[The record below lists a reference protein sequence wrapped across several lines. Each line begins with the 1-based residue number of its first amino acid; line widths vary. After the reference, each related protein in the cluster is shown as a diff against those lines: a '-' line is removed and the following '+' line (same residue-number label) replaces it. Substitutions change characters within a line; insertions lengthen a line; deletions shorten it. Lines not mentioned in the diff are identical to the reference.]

1 MALNSSSRSPR
12 EEGELEDGEISDDD
26 NDENQLVC
34 PDKRPSS
41 SNSNAGRSSRSCKPQ
56 PRPLSPHISGPGHD
70 YRMNM
75 QFNRGPHPPKSIG
88 HRQKGGPNGP
98 GRPGSGPLCEF
109 GPRSSFWERSN
120 SAFDRLGLR
129 GRWTK
134 SFGRPALRKPNYS
147 TAKNVNGIEDSFEDL
162 LKKYKQIQHELECI
176 QKEERTAFTSKE
188 ESPRKEPAVSVSA
201 RQSIPVPSSIEEVEG
216 ENAEEAVAQD
226 AQKPFQAF
234 NLKPLRQKLLTP
246 AERDQINKVPGK
258 EEPALEEIELSL
270 AEPSSTAKEKRRAEE
285 EGERRK
291 REEEIRKIRD
301 LSNQDEQYNRFM
313 KLVGGKRSSR
323 SKTSDSEHRKSLN
336 KQGTDASGNLY
347 QYDNYDEV
355 AMETDSETNSPAKS
369 FGRPALRKP
378 NYSTAKNV
386 NGIEDSFEDLLMKY
400 KQIQHELECIQ
411 KEERTAFTSKE
422 ESPRKEPAVS
432 VSARQS
438 IPVPS
443 SIEEVEG
450 ENAEEAVAQDAQKPF
465 QAFNLKPL
473 RQKLLTPAERDQI
486 NKVPGKEEPALEE
499 IELSLAEPSST
510 AKESVETDPS
520 ISYASSKES
529 DDLPE
534 KEVVKDDDD
543 EVSEMQLRLLALQ
556 SASKKWQQK
565 EQQVLKESKEKLSKT
580 RPAQQKGKAAVKPHC
595 GKKSSSAGSATKQAW
610 RKQQVRTWKL
620 QQQKEQ
626 EKRQRE
632 DEEKRRAEEEEERRK
647 REEEIRK
654 IRDLSNQDEQYNR
667 FMKLVGGKRS
677 SRSKTSDSEHRKSL
691 NKQGTDASGN
701 LYQYDNYDEVAM
713 ETDSETNSP
722 VSSPMHNPFVP
733 ELPPYF
739 QMAPFPMG
747 LPPHTVTMQSLNE
760 QYLDSLDPME
770 PPPPLPPLPPDE
782 PEQPPKPPFADEE
795 EEEEMLLREEL
806 LKSLASKRPVKSES
820 ASKKW
825 QQKEQQVLKES
836 KEKLSKTRPAQQKG
850 KAAVKPHCGKKSS
863 SAGSATKQAW
873 RKQQVRTWKL
883 QQQKEQE
890 KRQREDEE
898 KRRAEEE
905 EERRKREEEIRK
917 IRDLSNQ
924 DEQYNRFMK
933 LVGGKRSSRSKASKP
948 KTPSRSEK
956 ENNQVKTP
964 EALPVD
970 KKIEYRLLKEE
981 IASREQQR
989 ILKSSQSRGSP
1000 SPASSD
1006 VELEFVGR
1014 SVANLQTSDSE
1025 HRKSLNKQGTD
1036 ASGNLYQYD
1045 NYDEVAMETDSET
1058 NSPVSSPMHNP
1069 FVPELPPYFQMA
1081 PFPMGLP
1088 PHTVLPRHKAVVVQ
1102 LNNSDDSESDGE
1114 SSGSSRFVFGGLESM
1129 IKEAR
1134 RTAEASKPKTP
1145 SRSEKE
1151 NNQVKTPEAL
1161 PVDKKIEYRLLKE
1174 EIASR
1179 EQQRILKSSQSRGSP
1194 SPASSD
1200 VELEFVGRSVANL
1213 QTMQSLNEQYLDSL
1227 DPMEPPPPLP
1237 PLPPDEPEQP
1247 PKPPFADEEE
1257 EEEMLLREELL
1268 SREQQRILK
1277 SSQSRGSPSPASS
1290 DVELEFVGRSVANL
1304 QVSEAENKLMKHKNL
1319 LMKDEMLLKHLVQQE
1334 LKKKESLKA
1343 SESKSAGLKEQLLAT
1358 EKIVNANKTLLKKL
1372 QEQIHRVQHRVST
1385 KRNQALKF
1393 EKDLAQAKANAGH
1406 GQSKR
1411 KSEVNYL
1418 SIHRVQHRVSTKRN
1432 QALKF
1437 EKDLAQ
1443 AKANAGHGQ
1452 SKRKSEV
1459 NYLSASKPKT
1469 PSRSEKENNQ
1479 VKTPEALPVDKKIEY
1494 RLLKEEIASRSP
1506 VASFKMKSLL
1516 LIFSLAS
1523 KPKTPSRSEKE
1534 NNQVKTPEALPVDKK
1549 IEYRLLKEEIARF
1562 SPYFRTK
1569 EKLYLSSVSYS
1580 NIIEPKKC
1588 FCRFDLT
1595 GTCND
1600 DDCQW
1605 QHMRDCTLSRSQ
1617 LFQDILSY
1625 NLPVVGCSETSTGEE
1640 ISVATEKYLDKLFGM
1655 NKDRMATDPMAVLL
1669 VSKINESKSHTPPYT
1684 TCKELRKWRPQQRR
1698 KPDPDSSSSDDEE
1711 SKGSVRY
1718 DRSWK
1723 ASCALDVCV
1732 TPDDVRYFT
1741 SETDDISNL
1750 EASVVESP
1758 RDVQLWIKLAYNTPS
1773 ECLDSVLNTLARA
1786 LEDNRE
1792 NPEVWCHYLNL
1803 FAKRGT
1809 KDEVQ
1814 EMCETAVEYA
1824 PDYKVWWNF
1833 LNLETSF
1840 DGKDYVCGRMLQF
1853 LLGTAGGDNKSEL
1866 LSFQLL
1872 ESLLYRV
1879 QLSLFTGRHQ
1889 NALAI
1894 LQNALKSTD
1903 GERSLAEHLILSD
1916 RCLAWLAYIHLI
1928 EFNSLPG
1935 RLYDPAHT
1943 NPARIVNKE
1952 PFLIPWQ
1959 SLQDVKTDPDML
1971 FALFEE
1977 LSDQLSSQIPYMWL
1991 IHCLWQTIHA
2001 SVGDAVDAFERAL
2014 GTVMQQDVVQKLW
2027 LDYLLFTSS
2036 KLIGSKTKN
2045 RDFKMFTDLVHRCL
2059 VTVPTRFIIPLSSAD
2074 YWTNFEF
2081 HNKVVSFYLSC
2092 LPKSQHSKALER
2104 FRSVMPANTDLAL
2117 RLLWQ
2122 EWHDGNIQHLKHQA
2136 RTLTSRAPMC
2146 LTIWKIAIAVEKELK
2161 GLAEQLL
2168 FEASE
2173 GGKTDN
2179 LRKLVAKC
2187 QEVGVSL
2194 DELLNLSSN
2203 RPEGKDH

>member
-41 SNSNAGRSSRSCKPQ
+41 SNNSNSNAGRSSRSCKPQ

-120 SAFDRLGLR
+120 SAFDRLGHR
-129 GRWTK
+129 GRW
-134 SFGRPALRKPNYS
+134 SAGRGDRGERGIGRPPPGRVGFIGSANRK
-147 TAKNVNGIEDSFEDL
+147 
-162 LKKYKQIQHELECI
+162 
-176 QKEERTAFTSKE
+176 
-188 ESPRKEPAVSVSA
+188 ESP
-201 RQSIPVPSSIEEVEG
+201 
-216 ENAEEAVAQD
+216 
-226 AQKPFQAF
+226 
-234 NLKPLRQKLLTP
+234 
-246 AERDQINKVPGK
+246 
-258 EEPALEEIELSL
+258 
-270 AEPSSTAKEKRRAEE
+270 
-285 EGERRK
+285 
-291 REEEIRKIRD
+291 
-301 LSNQDEQYNRFM
+301 
-313 KLVGGKRSSR
+313 
-323 SKTSDSEHRKSLN
+323 
-336 KQGTDASGNLY
+336 
-347 QYDNYDEV
+347 
-355 AMETDSETNSPAKS
+355 
-369 FGRPALRKP
+369 
-378 NYSTAKNV
+378 
-386 NGIEDSFEDLLMKY
+386 
-400 KQIQHELECIQ
+400 
-411 KEERTAFTSKE
+411 
-422 ESPRKEPAVS
+422 PRK
-432 VSARQS
+432 Q
-438 IPVPS
+438 
-443 SIEEVEG
+443 
-450 ENAEEAVAQDAQKPF
+450 
-465 QAFNLKPL
+465 
-473 RQKLLTPAERDQI
+473 
-486 NKVPGKEEPALEE
+486 
-499 IELSLAEPSST
+499 
-510 AKESVETDPS
+510 SVETDLS
-520 ISYASSKES
+520 VSYASSP

-534 KEVVKDDDD
+534 KEVVKDDDDEVSEMQLRLLALQSASKKWQQKEQQVLKESKEKLCHFHVQAANKSEHALLTEQNARFIHHPEVVKDDDD

-595 GKKSSSAGSATKQAW
+595 GKKSSSAGSAAKQAW

-632 DEEKRRAEEEEERRK
+632 DEEKRQAEEEGERRK

-747 LPPHTVTMQSLNE
+747 LPSHTVTMQSLNE

-806 LKSLASKRPVKSES
+806 LKSLASKRPVKSEDTS
-820 ASKKW
+820 SNSSPPSPPMTITVQCFPSSNLSTVSINTASHSRSLGTRFVRGPPAPRPLL
-825 QQKEQQVLKES
+825 VLPRHKAVVVQLNNSDDSES
-836 KEKLSKTRPAQQKG
+836 DGE
-850 KAAVKPHCGKKSS
+850 SS
-863 SAGSATKQAW
+863 G
-873 RKQQVRTWKL
+873 
-883 QQQKEQE
+883 
-890 KRQREDEE
+890 
-898 KRRAEEE
+898 
-905 EERRKREEEIRK
+905 
-917 IRDLSNQ
+917 
-924 DEQYNRFMK
+924 
-933 LVGGKRSSRSKASKP
+933 SSRFVFGGLESMIKEARRTAEGPTMDRIGIIAMLDQASKP

-1006 VELEFVGR
+1006 VELDFVGR
-1014 SVANLQTSDSE
+1014 T
-1025 HRKSLNKQGTD
+1025 
-1036 ASGNLYQYD
+1036 
-1045 NYDEVAMETDSET
+1045 
-1058 NSPVSSPMHNP
+1058 
-1069 FVPELPPYFQMA
+1069 
-1081 PFPMGLP
+1081 
-1088 PHTVLPRHKAVVVQ
+1088 
-1102 LNNSDDSESDGE
+1102 
-1114 SSGSSRFVFGGLESM
+1114 
-1129 IKEAR
+1129 
-1134 RTAEASKPKTP
+1134 
-1145 SRSEKE
+1145 
-1151 NNQVKTPEAL
+1151 
-1161 PVDKKIEYRLLKE
+1161 
-1174 EIASR
+1174 
-1179 EQQRILKSSQSRGSP
+1179 
-1194 SPASSD
+1194 
-1200 VELEFVGRSVANL
+1200 
-1213 QTMQSLNEQYLDSL
+1213 
-1227 DPMEPPPPLP
+1227 
-1237 PLPPDEPEQP
+1237 
-1247 PKPPFADEEE
+1247 
-1257 EEEMLLREELL
+1257 
-1268 SREQQRILK
+1268 
-1277 SSQSRGSPSPASS
+1277 
-1290 DVELEFVGRSVANL
+1290 VANL

-1418 SIHRVQHRVSTKRN
+1418 SPSKLLRLDPNSPGSPGKQFTELIAQEKKRLQQLESEYALKIQKLKEA
-1432 QALKF
+1432 QALR
-1437 EKDLAQ
+1437 
-1443 AKANAGHGQ
+1443 
-1452 SKRKSEV
+1452 SKE
-1459 NYLSASKPKT
+1459 LSAESVVSIEEELPEFSIPQPSLHDLTQDKLTLDSEENEVEDEVLSPSVRERRRSFRESSAFTKPNLKHTESLSKPAKKT
-1469 PSRSEKENNQ
+1469 AGEPELFLGLNVDDLQKLYKEGDRLKELLEKS
-1479 VKTPEALPVDKKIEY
+1479 TAPMLALTGPPARGQEVPVDLDTVTAQTV
-1494 RLLKEEIASRSP
+1494 RGDLKP
-1506 VASFKMKSLL
+1506 ASFGPYHSPLLVFKS
-1516 LIFSLAS
+1516 
-1523 KPKTPSRSEKE
+1523 
-1534 NNQVKTPEALPVDKK
+1534 
-1549 IEYRLLKEEIARF
+1549 YRF

-1580 NIIEPKKC
+1580 NIIEPKKY

-1640 ISVATEKYLDKLFGM
+1640 ICVATEKYLDKLFGM

-1684 TCKELRKWRPQQRR
+1684 TCKELRTWRPQQRR
-1698 KPDPDSSSSDDEE
+1698 KPDPDSSSSDNEE
-1711 SKGSVRY
+1711 SKVSVRY

-1833 LNLETSF
+1833 LNLENSF

-1935 RLYDPAHT
+1935 RLYDPSYAS
-1943 NPARIVNKE
+1943 PARIVNKE

-2027 LDYLLFTSS
+2027 LDVVIFGMLPKTLDSPVFFPVISYIIFTY
-2036 KLIGSKTKN
+2036 N
-2045 RDFKMFTDLVHRCL
+2045 Y
-2059 VTVPTRFIIPLSSAD
+2059 PFIQLGF
-2074 YWTNFEF
+2074 YWSNLG
-2081 HNKVVSFYLSC
+2081 KIICFYLSC

-2136 RTLTSRAPMC
+2136 RTLTSSSPMC